1 MSASDYILDSA
12 NECERLERQA
22 ALDDLERH
30 LRHVPPLPYARILD
44 AGCGSGAMSRLIAS
58 RDPTCD
64 VVGVDLNPEYVA
76 YARDRGIAASL
87 GNLSFERGDL
97 QALNYANESFDVIW
111 SRFVLYF
118 LPSPEAAISEF
129 RRVIRPNGTVVIA
142 LHNWSLLI
150 NYPEDSGLQNRQQ
163 RVFSGMA
170 DTRLAQK
177 LPSMLRAANF
187 RDVGVE
193 IELDPIYTAIGSIQP
208 DKRRNF
214 VEVLSA
220 GIGRVAEILGGRL
233 EADAFVSDLL
243 AYLDRPDTYTYSTL
257 WTIKGIAPDS

>member
-1 MSASDYILDSA
+1 MSSPDYILDSG

-22 ALDDLERH
+22 ALDNLERH
-30 LRHVPPLPYARILD
+30 LQHLPPLPYARILD
-44 AGCGSGAMSRLIAS
+44 AGCGSGAMARLLAA

-64 VVGVDLNPEYVA
+64 VVGVDLNAEYVA
-76 YARDRGIAASL
+76 YAHDRGNAASL
-87 GNLSFERGDL
+87 GNLSFEQGDL
-97 QALNYANESFDVIW
+97 QALNFANESFDVIW

-118 LPSPEAAISEF
+118 LPSPEAAIREF

-163 RVFSGMA
+163 RVFSGIA
-170 DTRLAQK
+170 DIRLAQK
-177 LPSMLRAANF
+177 LPSMLRAVNF
-187 RDVGVE
+187 QDVTVE
-193 IELDPIYTAIGSIQP
+193 IGLDPIYTAMGSIQP
-208 DKRRNF
+208 GQRRNF

-220 GIGRVAEILGGRL
+220 GIGRIAEILGGQP